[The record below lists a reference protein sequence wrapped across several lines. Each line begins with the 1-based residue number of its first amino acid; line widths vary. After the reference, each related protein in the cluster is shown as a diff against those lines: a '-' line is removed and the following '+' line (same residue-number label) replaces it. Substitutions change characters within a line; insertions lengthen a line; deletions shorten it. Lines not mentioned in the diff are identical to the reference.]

1 MRRKQFTSFKKSIHP
16 KRRSTITKNKMTEC
30 INTKEHC
37 TSLFKHNPD
46 GILSV
51 DLQGNILHA
60 NPAAEK
66 MLGYTVKELEKMTI
80 YSFITPQHTE
90 QNLQPFENIM
100 NGKQQEY
107 KLSMIHK
114 NGYLMDMIIKNSPF
128 FVDNKLVGA
137 YVIMKDIMKTKQI
150 KEDFTLTKQQLD
162 SLLKNTVDAIVVLD
176 LKLRVMKANKAF
188 ETLFGW
194 TEQEMLGETI
204 PTIPDFSKEKYNK
217 IYQELANNKLFTSQ
231 ETLRQH
237 KNGNLINVSNFISPI
252 VNTYGEVVAFVS
264 SLRDITERKKME
276 HALKESEK
284 RLRTLINAMPAFILF
299 KDEEG
304 RWLEANDY
312 AISSLNFENV
322 PYRGK
327 KDSELIQYNELYRNS
342 FLYCEKSDEFAW
354 QKKESIRDEEMI
366 IDSSSGPLILDIIKV
381 PLFHPDGSR
390 KGIVIMGQDVTDL
403 KKTEQLLRKSEK
415 LAVVGQLTA
424 GIAHEIRNPLTSLK
438 GFLKLLEPDISENS
452 KWYVDVMLSEIA
464 QMESITNQFMAMSK
478 PQTVSIQSCQIQK
491 LIEEVVTFI
500 LPTAMMQNVHI
511 IMNHASI
518 LPTIQCDGNQLKQVF
533 INILKNAIEAM
544 PHGGNIF
551 IETMQEENHSIL
563 INITDE
569 GCGIPQDRIS
579 RLGEPFYSLKEKGTG
594 LGLMMCYKIIE
605 EHNGKLHITSELNKG
620 TTVDIRLPIMSE
632 LNYPHLPLRA

>member
-1 MRRKQFTSFKKSIHP
+1 MRGKQFTSLKKSIHP
-16 KRRSTITKNKMTEC
+16 KRRSTITKNRMTKC
-30 INTKEHC
+30 INATEHC

-51 DLQGNILHA
+51 DLQGKILHA
-60 NPAAEK
+60 NPAAER
-66 MLGYTVKELEKMTI
+66 MLGYTVKEFEKMTI

-90 QNLQPFENIM
+90 QNLQPLENIM

-114 NGYLMDMIIKNSPF
+114 SGYLVDMIINNSPF
-128 FVDNKLVGA
+128 FIDNKLVGS
-137 YVIMKDIMKTKQI
+137 YLIMKDIMKTKQI

-176 LKLRVMKANKAF
+176 LELRVMKANKAF

-194 TEQEMLGETI
+194 TEQEMLEKTI

-312 AISSLNFENV
+312 AISCLNFENV

-327 KDSELIQYNELYRNS
+327 KDSELIQYNELYRNA

-366 IDSSSGPLILDIIKV
+366 IHSSFGPLILDIIKV
-381 PLFHPDGSR
+381 PLFHSDGSR

-403 KKTEQLLRKSEK
+403 KKTEKLLRKSEK

-438 GFLKLLEPDISENS
+438 GFLKLLEPDISENN
-452 KWYVDVMLSEIA
+452 KWYVDVMLSEVA

-478 PQTVSIQSCQIQK
+478 PQAVSIQSCQIQK

-551 IETMQEENHSIL
+551 IETMQAENHSIL

-620 TTVDIRLPIMSE
+620 TTVDIRLPIIS
-632 LNYPHLPLRA
+632 AIKAKIK